1 MAKPKLSDVAALAGV
16 SPTTVSRVLNNRGYL
31 SESTRTKVH
40 EAMRE
45 LGYRPNAIARSLQGQ
60 RSQMVGLIFPTVANP
75 FYGEMVYRLESYLA
89 EAGYRVILCNSDDHP
104 EQEKRYLEMLFSN
117 QVDGII
123 SGAHSDALVNIP
135 HAQAPLVTVDRLES
149 GFYPNVRSDNYEGAR
164 AATEHLIATG
174 AQNIVHVTSTLGE
187 HNERQRGYREAML
200 EAGLMPEFLELG
212 FRPSLG
218 IKREVLYR
226 YLDERADSPEP
237 VDAVFASNDNYAAL
251 ALGWARARA
260 IRVPED
266 FQVIGYDGTQSV
278 QLLMPELATVVQ
290 PIEGMAARTA
300 QRLLELIELQQE
312 DSSEKTTPPIT
323 QPEDVLPV
331 ELHLGATVRSIPN
344 LDQIQPDTSAPD
356 ELQ

>member
-1 MAKPKLSDVAALAGV
+1 
-16 SPTTVSRVLNNRGYL
+16 
-31 SESTRTKVH
+31 
-40 EAMRE
+40 
-45 LGYRPNAIARSLQGQ
+45 
-60 RSQMVGLIFPTVANP
+60 
-75 FYGEMVYRLESYLA
+75 
-89 EAGYRVILCNSDDHP
+89 
-104 EQEKRYLEMLFSN
+104 MLFSN

-149 GFYPNVRSDNYEGAR
+149 GFYPNVRSDNYGGAR

-290 PIEGMAARTA
+290 PIEGMAERTA
-300 QRLLELIELQQE
+300 QRLLELIELRQGE
-312 DSSEKTTPPIT
+312 SAEETTPPMS

-331 ELHLGATVRSIPN
+331 ELHLGATVRSIPD
-344 LDQIQPDTSAPD
+344 LDQIQPDMSAPD

>member
-1 MAKPKLSDVAALAGV
+1 MSAP
-16 SPTTVSRVLNNRGYL
+16 
-31 SESTRTKVH
+31 
-40 EAMRE
+40 
-45 LGYRPNAIARSLQGQ
+45 
-60 RSQMVGLIFPTVANP
+60 
-75 FYGEMVYRLESYLA
+75 
-89 EAGYRVILCNSDDHP
+89 
-104 EQEKRYLEMLFSN
+104 
-117 QVDGII
+117 II
-123 SGAHSDALVNIP
+123 TG
-135 HAQAPLVTVDRLES
+135 
-149 GFYPNVRSDNYEGAR
+149 GAR

-251 ALGWARARA
+251 ALGWATRTRYSCSGGF
-260 IRVPED
+260 PGD
-266 FQVIGYDGTQSV
+266 CYDGTQSV

-290 PIEGMAARTA
+290 LIEGMAERTA

-312 DSSEKTTPPIT
+312 DPQKTTPHYPARGCT
-323 QPEDVLPV
+323 PRLS
-331 ELHLGATVRSIPN
+331 SIWG
-344 LDQIQPDTSAPD
+344 LR
-356 ELQ
+356 

>member
-1 MAKPKLSDVAALAGV
+1 
-16 SPTTVSRVLNNRGYL
+16 
-31 SESTRTKVH
+31 
-40 EAMRE
+40 
-45 LGYRPNAIARSLQGQ
+45 
-60 RSQMVGLIFPTVANP
+60 
-75 FYGEMVYRLESYLA
+75 
-89 EAGYRVILCNSDDHP
+89 
-104 EQEKRYLEMLFSN
+104 
-117 QVDGII
+117 
-123 SGAHSDALVNIP
+123 
-135 HAQAPLVTVDRLES
+135 
-149 GFYPNVRSDNYEGAR
+149 
-164 AATEHLIATG
+164 
-174 AQNIVHVTSTLGE
+174 
-187 HNERQRGYREAML
+187 ML

-290 PIEGMAARTA
+290 PIEGMAERTA
-300 QRLLELIELQQE
+300 QRLLELIELRQGE
-312 DSSEKTTPPIT
+312 SAEETTPPMS

-331 ELHLGATVRSIPN
+331 ELHLGATVRSIPD
-344 LDQIQPDTSAPD
+344 LDQIQPDMSAPD

>member
-1 MAKPKLSDVAALAGV
+1 M
-16 SPTTVSRVLNNRGYL
+16 
-31 SESTRTKVH
+31 
-40 EAMRE
+40 
-45 LGYRPNAIARSLQGQ
+45 
-60 RSQMVGLIFPTVANP
+60 
-75 FYGEMVYRLESYLA
+75 
-89 EAGYRVILCNSDDHP
+89 
-104 EQEKRYLEMLFSN
+104 
-117 QVDGII
+117 
-123 SGAHSDALVNIP
+123 
-135 HAQAPLVTVDRLES
+135 TVDRLES
-149 GFYPNVRSDNYEGAR
+149 GFYLNIRSDNYGGAR

-200 EAGLMPEFLELG
+200 EAGLIPEFVELG

-251 ALGWARARA
+251 TLGWARARG

-290 PIEGMAARTA
+290 PIEGIAKRTA
-300 QRLLELIELQQE
+300 QRLLELIEMQQGESTEE
-312 DSSEKTTPPIT
+312 DAPPNSQPPIS

-331 ELHLGATVRSIPN
+331 ELHLGATVRSIPD
-344 LDQIQPDTSAPD
+344 LDQIQPDMSAPD